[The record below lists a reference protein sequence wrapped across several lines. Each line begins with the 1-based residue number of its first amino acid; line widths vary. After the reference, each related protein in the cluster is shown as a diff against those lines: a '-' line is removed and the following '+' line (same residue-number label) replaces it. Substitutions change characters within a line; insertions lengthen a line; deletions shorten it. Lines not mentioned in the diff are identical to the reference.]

1 MTKRMIEYWVIPP
14 ETNAEFV
21 AHMEEVLETYEK
33 AYDSARPVLCMDE
46 QPVQLLKET
55 RVPIPATQSHG
66 QRVDYE
72 YERNGTASIFMFAEP
87 LSGYRQATARA
98 RRTKVDWALE
108 VAHLLDTRY
117 ADCDDVTLVMDNL
130 NTHTQG
136 AFYEAF
142 EPTKARAY
150 LRRLTFCYT
159 PKHGSW
165 LNVAECELSCL
176 TSQCLRGRRLGELD
190 VLQSEISTW
199 SQKTNAKQRGVDW
212 QFKNDDARRKL
223 KRLYPVNKT

>member
-14 ETNAEFV
+14 EADAEFV

-33 AYDSARPVLCMDE
+33 AYHSNYPVLCMDE

-55 RVPIPATQSHG
+55 RVPIKATQEHG
-66 QRVDYE
+66 KRVDYE

-87 LSGYRQATARA
+87 LAGFRQATARPQ
-98 RRTKVDWALE
+98 RTKVDWALE
-108 VAHLLDTRY
+108 VAGLLDTRY
-117 ADCDDVTLVMDNL
+117 TDCERVTLVMDNL

-142 EPTKARAY
+142 EPDKARAY
-150 LRRLTFCYT
+150 LRRLEFCFT

-165 LNVAECELSCL
+165 LNIAECELSCM
-176 TSQCLRGRRLGELD
+176 TSQCLRGRRIGELK
-190 VLQSEISTW
+190 VLQAEIAAWSE
-199 SQKTNAKQRGVDW
+199 KTTAKQRGVDW
-212 QFKNDDARRKL
+212 QFKIDDARQKL
-223 KRLYPVNKT
+223 KRLYPKIKT